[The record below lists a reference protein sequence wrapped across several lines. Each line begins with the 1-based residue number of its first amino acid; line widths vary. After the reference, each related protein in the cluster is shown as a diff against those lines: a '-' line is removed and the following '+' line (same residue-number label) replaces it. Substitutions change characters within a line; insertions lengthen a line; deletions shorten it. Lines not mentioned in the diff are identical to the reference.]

1 MSIKEL
7 NIETVF
13 SGSIHLLWLTLFTL
27 ILLGR
32 SPDILFSYLSEI
44 QSGTAVFLVAVFFS
58 LSFFFGR
65 VAEHVL
71 IAFNYYCRKGEIG
84 KTKMI
89 ISFAGDPVEAWG
101 NKIFSINSFAGLIL
115 LVTVMLT
122 LSVIN
127 ETFNLI
133 LPIILIGVPL
143 SLATLVSYCYWQN
156 LEKKLT
162 SYRINRIRQAKKLIG
177 NDKLARKC

>member
-58 LSFFFGR
+58 LSFFLGR
-65 VAEHVL
+65 VAEHFI
-71 IAFNYYCRKGEIG
+71 IAVNYLCRKSKRQGFVDSFTGTKEEI
-84 KTKMI
+84 
-89 ISFAGDPVEAWG
+89 WG
-101 NKIFSINSFAGLIL
+101 NKIFFFNSACGLLAVWLFLFAEYWNVVWTILIIGAIL
-115 LVTVMLT
+115 LIGTISSFVYWYKFEGRF
-122 LSVIN
+122 N
-127 ETFNLI
+127 EKN
-133 LPIILIGVPL
+133 
-143 SLATLVSYCYWQN
+143 
-156 LEKKLT
+156 
-162 SYRINRIRQAKKLIG
+162 NR
-177 NDKLARKC
+177 